1 MRLLALAVLLA
12 LLGGCAVRI
21 CDGRLTPVNASPPA
35 PHGRTTSGHHTP

>member
-12 LLGGCAVRI
+12 LLAGCAVRI

-35 PHGRTTSGHHTP
+35 KHGHTPSGNRTP